1 MLLPRRSLALFQLE
15 LELPDV
21 VLTFVHLIVKHL
33 ELLGQ
38 GINLLAFPSVSNYLL
53 FAVLDLLFKV
63 KPDPTEVVELILQL
77 QMPLVLESHF
87 NLEFLHLTRRNNVLV
102 PLLIE
107 LPLQV
112 RALLDLRGE
121 LCGALILV

>member
-1 MLLPRRSLALFQLE
+1 M
-15 LELPDV
+15 
-21 VLTFVHLIVKHL
+21 VLTLVHLIVKHL

-38 GINLLAFPSVSNYLL
+38 DINLLALPSVSKYLL

-63 KPDPTEVVELILQL
+63 QSDPTEVVELILQL

-87 NLEFLHLTRRNNVLV
+87 NLEFLHFTRRNNVLV

-121 LCGALILV
+121 LCGALILVEGFLAL